1 MQMLGPM
8 GGTPRSMGARTP
20 ERTRLLVALI
30 AGTMLSLPGAAHAET
45 LQGALAK
52 AYQTN
57 PTLNAA
63 RANQMA
69 TDENVPIQRA
79 AGLPSLQ
86 INSTYN
92 ENVLIPG
99 GQFVVIPRTLQS
111 QGQLQVP
118 IYQGGLVKNN
128 IKAADARVA
137 AGAETLRAT
146 EASVFSQV
154 VAAYNDV
161 IRDMAIVELNRSNVA
176 QLEVNLRATADR
188 FEVGDLTRTDVA
200 QSEARLSQARA
211 DLRNAEANLIASKE
225 RYIQQVGDVPT
236 ELVAPPPLP
245 NLPADVTEAV
255 EIAIKENPDIAAAT
269 KNSEAAGF
277 DVKAAR
283 AGRLPTLSGFGTLS
297 RNDNFG
303 DVIAN
308 VPVNIPAAQV
318 SGVIGAQLSL
328 PLYQGGRPSAQI
340 RQAQARKTAAMEN
353 QIGTERSVI
362 QQVRAAFASWRA
374 SLDVIKSAEAAIA
387 ANSLSLEGV
396 RAENGVGNRTIIEV
410 LNAEQELI
418 NARVTLATARRN
430 AYVAGFT
437 LLAAMGNA
445 EARDL
450 DLQGLTLYD
459 PAENYRKAR
468 GNFLDW
474 TGRDTPMIRSTR
486 TVTTPPQDATP
497 VGATPNPVPDA
508 NPRDGS
514 AATIR

>member
-1 MQMLGPM
+1 MQMLGLEAGFGSA
-8 GGTPRSMGARTP
+8 GGVRARLRRSAA
-20 ERTRLLVALI
+20 LLAVLVA
-30 AGTMLSLPGAAHAET
+30 APSTAET
-45 LQGALAK
+45 LQSALAK

-79 AGLPSLQ
+79 AGLPNVQ
-86 INSTYN
+86 INSTFN

-99 GQFVVIPRTLQS
+99 GQFVIIPRTLQT
-111 QGQLQVP
+111 QGQLNVP
-118 IYQGGLVKNN
+118 IYQGGLVKNGV
-128 IKAADARVA
+128 KAADARVA
-137 AGAETLRAT
+137 AGEETLRAT

-161 IRDMAIVELNRSNVA
+161 LRDTQIVAFNRANVSN
-176 QLEVNLRATADR
+176 LEVNLRATQDR

-225 RYIQQVGDVPT
+225 RYIQQVGEPPAD
-236 ELVAPPPLP
+236 LSQPPPLP
-245 NLPADVTEAV
+245 NLPESVEQAA

-269 KNSEAAGF
+269 KTSEAAGY

-283 AGRLPTLSGFGTLS
+283 AGRLPTLSAFGS
-297 RNDNFG
+297 FNRNDNFG
-303 DVIAN
+303 GARAA
-308 VPVNIPAAQV
+308 VPINIPAAQE
-318 SGVIGAQLSL
+318 SAVIGAQVTL
-328 PLYQGGRPSAQI
+328 PLYQGGRPAAQI
-340 RQAQARKTAAMEN
+340 RQNQARLTAAMEN
-353 QIGTERSVI
+353 QIATERSVI
-362 QQVRAAFASWRA
+362 QQVRAAYASWKA
-374 SLDVIKSAEAAIA
+374 SLDVITSAEAAIA

-396 RAENGVGNRTIIEV
+396 RAENSVGNRTIIEV

-418 NARVTLATARRN
+418 NSRVALATARRN

-437 LLAAMGNA
+437 LLAAMGSA

-459 PAENYRKAR
+459 PKANYKKAR
-468 GNFLDW
+468 GSYFDW
-474 TGRDTPMIRSTR
+474 SGRDTPAVRSTR
-486 TVTTPPQDATP
+486 TVNTPAQ
-497 VGATPNPVPDA
+497 N
-508 NPRDGS
+508 
-514 AATIR
+514 AATAIADQDTAVTAPQ

>member
-1 MQMLGPM
+1 MQMRGI
-8 GGTPRSMGARTP
+8 TAVWGARA
-20 ERTRLLVALI
+20 RLLLATTLAVA
-30 AGTMLSLPGAAHAET
+30 APASAET

-79 AGLPSLQ
+79 AGLPALTL
-86 INSTYN
+86 NSNFN

-99 GQFVVIPRTLQS
+99 GQFIIIPRNMQT
-111 QGQLQVP
+111 QGQLTVP
-118 IYQGGLVKNN
+118 IYQGGLVKNG

-137 AGAETLRAT
+137 AGEETLRAT

-161 IRDMAIVELNRSNVA
+161 LRDQAVVELNRANVSN
-176 QLEVNLRATADR
+176 LDVNLRATNDR

-200 QSEARLSQARA
+200 QSEARLSQAKA

-225 RYIQQVGDVPT
+225 RYIQQVGDVPGDLT
-236 ELVAPPPLP
+236 PPPPLP
-245 NLPADVTEAV
+245 GLPSDVSEAV

-283 AGRLPTLSGFGTLS
+283 AGRLPTLSGFGTVS

-303 DVIAN
+303 GAI
-308 VPVNIPAAQV
+308 VPPGFPAQPASQTSAV
-318 SGVIGAQLSL
+318 VGARLAL

-340 RQAQARKTAAMEN
+340 RQNQARQTAAMEN
-353 QIGTERSVI
+353 QIGTERSVV
-362 QQVRAAFASWRA
+362 QQVRASFASWKA

-418 NARVTLATARRN
+418 NARVALATARRN

-450 DLQGLTLYD
+450 DLQGVTLYNPKD
-459 PAENYRKAR
+459 NYRKAK

-474 TGRDTPMIRSTR
+474 SGHDAPMVRSTR
-486 TVTTPPQDATP
+486 TVSTPAQDAAAAIAAEDAS
-497 VGATPNPVPDA
+497 VAVP
-508 NPRDGS
+508 R
-514 AATIR
+514 

>member
-1 MQMLGPM
+1 MQTLGLGASRPARSVVAAALGCVSLLGPV
-8 GGTPRSMGARTP
+8 
-20 ERTRLLVALI
+20 LAL
-30 AGTMLSLPGAAHAET
+30 GSPAAAET

-79 AGLPSLQ
+79 AGLPSAQ
-86 INSTYN
+86 INSTFN

-99 GQFVVIPRTLQS
+99 GQFVVIPRTLS
-111 QGQLQVP
+111 TQGQLNVP
-118 IYQGGLVKNN
+118 IYQGGLVKNG

-161 IRDMAIVELNRSNVA
+161 LRDTQIVEFNRANVRN
-176 QLEVNLRATADR
+176 LEVNLRATQDR

-211 DLRNAEANLIASKE
+211 DLRNAEANLIGSKE
-225 RYIQQVGDVPT
+225 RYIQQVGEVPAD
-236 ELVAPPPLP
+236 LSQPPPLP
-245 NLPADVTEAV
+245 GLPASVDEAV

-283 AGRLPTLSGFGTLS
+283 AGRLPTLSGFGTVN

-303 DVIAN
+303 GARAN
-308 VPVNIPAAQV
+308 IPINIPATQESA
-318 SGVIGAQLSL
+318 VIGAQLQL

-362 QQVRAAFASWRA
+362 SQARSAFASWKA

-418 NARVTLATARRN
+418 NTRVQLATARRN

-450 DLQGLTLYD
+450 DLQGITLYNAQD
-459 PAENYRKAR
+459 NYRRAK
-468 GNFLDW
+468 GQFLDW
-474 TGRDTPMIRSTR
+474 TGRDAPMIRSTR
-486 TVTTPPQDATP
+486 TVTTPAQDAAIIAGQDEA
-497 VGATPNPVPDA
+497 V
-508 NPRDGS
+508 
-514 AATIR
+514 AAPK

>member
-1 MQMLGPM
+1 MQMSGM
-8 GGTPRSMGARTP
+8 AAARP
-20 ERTRLLVALI
+20 SRARLLFTVAL
-30 AGTMLSLPGAAHAET
+30 ALAAAPAAAET

-69 TDENVPIQRA
+69 TDETVPLQRA
-79 AGLPSLQ
+79 AGLPSLNL
-86 INSTYN
+86 NSTFN
-92 ENVLIPG
+92 ENVLIPP
-99 GQFVVIPRTLQS
+99 GQFIVIPRSAQTSL
-111 QGQLQVP
+111 QLQVP

-128 IKAADARVA
+128 VKAADARVA
-137 AGAETLRAT
+137 AGEETLRAT

-161 IRDMAIVELNRSNVA
+161 LRDTQIVEFNRANVRN
-176 QLEVNLRATADR
+176 LDVNLRATQDR

-225 RYIQQVGDVPT
+225 RYIQQVGEVPAD
-236 ELVAPPPLP
+236 LSQPPPLP
-245 NLPADVTEAV
+245 GLPASVDEAV

-283 AGRLPTLSGFGTLS
+283 ASRLPTLAAIGNVNRS
-297 RNDNFG
+297 DNFG
-303 DVIAN
+303 SAKVPPGLQLVI
-308 VPVNIPAAQV
+308 PPTQESAA
-318 SGVIGAQLSL
+318 IGAQLSL

-340 RQAQARKTAAMEN
+340 RQAQARRTAAMEN
-353 QIGTERSVI
+353 QIATERQVI

-418 NARVTLATARRN
+418 NARVILATARRN

-450 DLQGLTLYD
+450 DLQGVTLYNPKD
-459 PAENYRKAR
+459 NYRKAK
-468 GNFLDW
+468 GQFLDW
-474 TGRDTPMIRSTR
+474 SGRDAPMVRSTR
-486 TVTTPPQDATP
+486 TVSTPAQDAA
-497 VGATPNPVPDA
+497 GALAAQDT
-508 NPRDGS
+508 S
-514 AATIR
+514 ATAPK

>member
-1 MQMLGPM
+1 MQTLGM
-8 GGTPRSMGARTP
+8 KAAWGARAC
-20 ERTRLLVALI
+20 LLLTVTL
-30 AGTMLSLPGAAHAET
+30 AAAPLAAET

-57 PTLNAA
+57 PTLNEA
-63 RANQMA
+63 RATQLAN
-69 TDENVPIQRA
+69 DENVPIQRA
-79 AGLPSLQ
+79 AGLPSATL
-86 INSTYN
+86 NSTFN
-92 ENVLIPG
+92 ENVLIPP
-99 GQFVVIPRTLQS
+99 GQFIIIPRSLSTQA
-111 QGQLQVP
+111 QLQVP
-118 IYQGGLVKNN
+118 IYQGGLVKNSTR
-128 IKAADARVA
+128 AASARVA

-161 IRDMAIVELNRSNVA
+161 LRDEAIVAFNRANVNN
-176 QLEVNLRATADR
+176 LDVNLRATNDR

-211 DLRNAEANLIASKE
+211 DLRNAEANLITSKE
-225 RYIQQVGDVPT
+225 RYIQLVGEEPQGLT
-236 ELVAPPPLP
+236 QPPPLP
-245 NLPADVTEAV
+245 GLPGDVTEAV

-283 AGRLPTLSGFGTLS
+283 ASRLPTLSGTGNFNRS
-297 RNDNFG
+297 DNFG
-303 DVIAN
+303 GAI
-308 VPVNIPAAQV
+308 VPPGLQLNIPATQESAT
-318 SGVIGAQLSL
+318 IGAQFSL

-353 QIGTERSVI
+353 QIETERGVI
-362 QQVRAAFASWRA
+362 QQVRAAYASWKA
-374 SLDVIKSAEAAIA
+374 SLDVIRSAESAIA
-387 ANSLSLEGV
+387 ANTLSLEGV

-418 NARVTLATARRN
+418 NSRVTLATARRN

-450 DLQGLTLYD
+450 DLQGTALYN
-459 PAENYRKAR
+459 PAGHLRRSKREL
-468 GNFLDW
+468 LDW
-474 TGRDTPMIRSTR
+474 TGHDAPMIRSTR
-486 TVTTPPQDATP
+486 TVTTPAQDAATA
-497 VGATPNPVPDA
+497 VTIQDTGAAEP
-508 NPRDGS
+508 PR
-514 AATIR
+514 

>member
-1 MQMLGPM
+1 MQTLGLGASRPA
-8 GGTPRSMGARTP
+8 RSVVAAA
-20 ERTRLLVALI
+20 LLGVSLF
-30 AGTMLSLPGAAHAET
+30 GLSPAAAET

-79 AGLPSLQ
+79 AGLPSAQ
-86 INSTYN
+86 INSTFN

-99 GQFVVIPRTLQS
+99 GQFVVIPRTLNT

-118 IYQGGLVKNN
+118 IYQGGLVKNGV
-128 IKAADARVA
+128 KAADARVA

-161 IRDMAIVELNRSNVA
+161 LRDTQIVEFNRANVRN
-176 QLEVNLRATADR
+176 LEVNLRATQDR

-211 DLRNAEANLIASKE
+211 DLRNAEANLIGSKE
-225 RYIQQVGDVPT
+225 RYIQQVGEVPAD
-236 ELVAPPPLP
+236 LSQPPPLP
-245 NLPADVTEAV
+245 GLPASVDEAV

-283 AGRLPTLSGFGTLS
+283 AGRLPTLSGFGTFN

-303 DVIAN
+303 GARAN
-308 VPVNIPAAQV
+308 IPINIPATQESAV
-318 SGVIGAQLSL
+318 VGAQLQL

-353 QIGTERSVI
+353 QIGTERGVI
-362 QQVRAAFASWRA
+362 QQVRSAFASWRA

-418 NARVTLATARRN
+418 NAKVILATARRN

-450 DLQGLTLYD
+450 DLQGITLYNAKD
-459 PAENYRKAR
+459 NYRRAK
-468 GNFLDW
+468 GQFLDW
-474 TGRDTPMIRSTR
+474 TGRDAPMIRSTR
-486 TVTTPPQDATP
+486 TVATPAQDAAIIA
-497 VGATPNPVPDA
+497 GEDA
-508 NPRDGS
+508 SVVAPK
-514 AATIR
+514 